1 MAEFDTKMGIGWN
14 SSCVVA
20 IAAVCNIEAIAKW
33 VGDGKG
39 REGVRLSKYTQP
51 TQVIALKDT
60 DAV

>member
-1 MAEFDTKMGIGWN
+1 MGIGWN

>member
-1 MAEFDTKMGIGWN
+1 M
-14 SSCVVA
+14 A